1 VKWPRWRSTLCRLC
15 YIRTDVLSAHAFK
28 WRLPTASALGVALT
42 EIGKYG
48 RRDGRVLREHLGA
61 MTYECILRCTRLSSF
76 HRSAAQALIAR
87 TLDTC
92 AGTRSCRSE
101 QSEPTGPTRKKV
113 PQLPAPNF
121 YVLEMYFMERCSSAP
136 QNDPDPPMRS
146 RARTALAS
154 RSVAFAR
161 SIRLASR
168 MPLPAC
174 PRLRCARV

>member
-1 VKWPRWRSTLCRLC
+1 MLSELSKFNGGSERS
-15 YIRTDVLSAHAFK
+15 VAF
-28 WRLPTASALGVALT
+28 GVALT

-61 MTYECILRCTRLSSF
+61 MTYECIARCARLSSF

-87 TLDTC
+87 TLDMC

-121 YVLEMYFMERCSSAP
+121 YVLTMYSMKRCSSAP

>member
-1 VKWPRWRSTLCRLC
+1 M
-15 YIRTDVLSAHAFK
+15 AF
-28 WRLPTASALGVALT
+28 GVALT

-48 RRDGRVLREHLGA
+48 RRDGRVLREHLDA
-61 MTYECILRCTRLSSF
+61 MTYECIARCARLSSF

-87 TLDTC
+87 TLHMC

-101 QSEPTGPTRKKV
+101 QSEPTGPSRKKV

-121 YVLEMYFMERCSSAP
+121 YVLTMYFMKRCSSAP

-146 RARTALAS
+146 RARTALAW